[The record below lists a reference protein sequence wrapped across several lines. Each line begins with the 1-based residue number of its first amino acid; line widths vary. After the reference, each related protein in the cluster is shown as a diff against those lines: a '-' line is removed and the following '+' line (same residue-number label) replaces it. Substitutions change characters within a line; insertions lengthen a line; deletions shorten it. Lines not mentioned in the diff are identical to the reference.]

1 MLSMDTEMYFY
12 HPHFLWALLLLPPV
26 GWWLWRQRFNTAP
39 KMRFPGGERLA
50 ASKANWR
57 ARFWWLLPVL
67 RLLSIAL
74 VIMALARP
82 RTSEENVKSQDQ
94 EGIDIMAAI
103 DISASMLAQDFEP
116 NRLEVTKQITHDFVQ
131 GRPHDRIGI
140 VPFAGESYTQTPLTS
155 DKDIL
160 LRNLEELENGLIKDG
175 TALGMGLATC
185 VNRLKDSKAD
195 SKVVILLTD
204 GENNSGSI
212 APSTALELAQEY
224 QIRVYTI
231 GVGSRGKARMPV
243 AYKPSG
249 DYRYGY
255 VPVSI
260 DEELLQKIA
269 QETGGKYYR
278 ATDGSKLRSI
288 YEEIDQLE
296 KTKLQQ
302 IKFYSH
308 TEKFFSFA
316 LAGLLFLALELILR
330 YTIFKSFV

>member
-1 MLSMDTEMYFY
+1 MYFY
-12 HPHFLWALLLLPPV
+12 HPHFLWALLVLPIL
-26 GWWLWRQRFNTAP
+26 GWWFWRQRFNTTP
-39 KMRFPGGERLA
+39 QMRFPGGERLA
-50 ASKANWR
+50 ASPANWR
-57 ARFWWLLPVL
+57 AKLWWVPPLL
-67 RLLSIAL
+67 RLLSIAAVL
-74 VIMALARP
+74 LALARP

-103 DISASMLAQDFEP
+103 DVSASMLAQDFEP
-116 NRLEVTKQITHDFVQ
+116 NRLEVTKRITHDFIK

-185 VNRLKDSKAD
+185 VNRLKNSKAS

-212 APSTALELAQEY
+212 APSTALELAQEFG
-224 QIRVYTI
+224 IRVYTI

-249 DYRYGY
+249 GFRYGY

-260 DEELLQKIA
+260 DEQLLQKIA
-269 QETGGKYYR
+269 RETGGHYYR
-278 ATDGSKLRSI
+278 ATDGTKLRSI
-288 YEEIDQLE
+288 YEEIDKLE
-296 KTKLQQ
+296 RTKLQQ

-308 TEKFFSFA
+308 TEKFFIFA
-316 LAGLLFLALELILR
+316 LAGLFFLALELLLR